1 MPELPAQVRRIVLI
15 GLMGAGKTTVG
26 QLLAARLG
34 WTFVDLDQ
42 RIEEKSG
49 RTVPQ
54 IFAESGEEA
63 FRRYERQLTAE
74 LASAERIVLAP
85 GGGWPMFD
93 ENVAAISSNTA
104 FIWLQVSAEEAVQ
117 RLRGGPERPLL
128 AGNDPVERA
137 RALHNARS
145 ERYAEIGHAVGTE
158 KRAPADVASEI
169 MSILGSRVQ
178 TQESA
183 TFRDNG

>member
-1 MPELPAQVRRIVLI
+1 MSVEIRPYQPNDLAELKRITVEAFE
-15 GLMGAGKTTVG
+15 GLA
-26 QLLAARLG
+26 
-34 WTFVDLDQ
+34 LDQ

-54 IFAESGEEA
+54 IFAESGEDA
-63 FRRYERQLTAE
+63 FRRYEQQLTAE

-93 ENVAAISSNTA
+93 ENVATISPNTA

-128 AGNDPVERA
+128 AGSDPLERA
-137 RALHNARS
+137 RAW
-145 ERYAEIGHAVGTE
+145 
-158 KRAPADVASEI
+158 
-169 MSILGSRVQ
+169 
-178 TQESA
+178 
-183 TFRDNG
+183 